1 VGIITITSGGSG
13 YIGIPTVSFIKSGIG
28 STTINAVGRAVVSTA
43 GTVTAII
50 LEDAGGYYESAP
62 TIIIAG
68 PQQTVGYGTY
78 VFNENVIG
86 AASSARAKVKS
97 WDAVNQVLKLG
108 NILGDF
114 IAGEAIIGQF
124 SGAAYAVTILN
135 KNNIPEDK
143 FAQNQD
149 IEIEADQIIDFS
161 ETNPFGIP

>member
-1 VGIITITSGGSG
+1 
-13 YIGIPTVSFIKSGIG
+13 
-28 STTINAVGRAVVSTA
+28 VSTA
-43 GTVTAII
+43 GTVTGII
-50 LEDAGGYYESAP
+50 LEDAGGFYEGIP

-78 VFNENVIG
+78 LYNENVIG
-86 AASSARAKVKS
+86 AASSSRAKVKS
-97 WDAVNQVLKLG
+97 WDGVNKILKLG

-114 IAGEAIIGQF
+114 IEGEAIIGQV

-135 KNNIPEDK
+135 KNNIPENK